1 MAEAV
6 VEGRPTNSAR
16 FFCHKCNVEINSVNT
31 DYTCP
36 LCSNGFIEE
45 LPPLQPNI
53 PQSSTSS
60 SSDQHDST
68 RQQDLENLRDEIA
81 SLLVSR
87 TGIIPSIP
95 GIPNVSVSSSSG
107 SVAPSSARQA
117 AISSS
122 NSSGSHQ
129 PFHRLDNILLE
140 VLNTLSRNDL
150 GGMEN
155 SPMFFMGNPGDYAWG
170 REGID
175 TIVTQLLNQ
184 MDTAGP
190 PPLPKDKIDEIPTV
204 QIHESDIENKLQ
216 CSVCWEDFVLNEN
229 VRKLP
234 CMHCYHNN
242 CIVKWL
248 QLNGTCPICRKSVVP
263 ESEPI
268 NFLNSESSGREGSS
282 SSQTEVM
289 DHDAIVIENDGE
301 NSATIRMPPIDN
313 TNTTRFDDGNVEY
326 DFD

>member
-1 MAEAV
+1 M
-6 VEGRPTNSAR
+6 
-16 FFCHKCNVEINSVNT
+16 
-31 DYTCP
+31 
-36 LCSNGFIEE
+36 CSNGFIEE
-45 LPPLQPNI
+45 LPPLHPM
-53 PQSSTSS
+53 PQQSS
-60 SSDQHDST
+60 SSEQDST

-95 GIPNVSVSSSSG
+95 GIPNVAVSSSSG
-107 SVAPSSARQA
+107 ASAPQSSNARLGA
-117 AISSS
+117 VSSS
-122 NSSGSHQ
+122 SSSGNHQ

-190 PPLPKDKIDEIPTV
+190 PPLPKDKIDQIPTV
-204 QIHESDIENKLQ
+204 QINESDVDNKLQ
-216 CSVCWEDFVLNEN
+216 CSVCWEDFVLDEN

-234 CMHCYHNN
+234 CM
-242 CIVKWL
+242 VSL
-248 QLNGTCPICRKSVVP
+248 TLNKTEFVYQRVV
-263 ESEPI
+263 
-268 NFLNSESSGREGSS
+268 
-282 SSQTEVM
+282 
-289 DHDAIVIENDGE
+289 
-301 NSATIRMPPIDN
+301 
-313 TNTTRFDDGNVEY
+313 
-326 DFD
+326 

>member
-1 MAEAV
+1 M
-6 VEGRPTNSAR
+6 
-16 FFCHKCNVEINSVNT
+16 
-31 DYTCP
+31 
-36 LCSNGFIEE
+36 CSNGFIEE
-45 LPPLQPNI
+45 LPPLQPI
-53 PQSSTSS
+53 TPQSSS
-60 SSDQHDST
+60 SSDQDTT

-95 GIPNVSVSSSSG
+95 NVSVSSSSG
-107 SVAPSSARQA
+107 TAAPQNSSARQA
-117 AISSS
+117 TVSSTTG
-122 NSSGSHQ
+122 SGNHQ

-190 PPLPKDKIDEIPTV
+190 PPLPKDKIDEIPNV
-204 QIHESDIENKLQ
+204 KINESDIENKLQ
-216 CSVCWEDFVLNEN
+216 CSVCWEDFVLDED

-234 CMHCYHNN
+234 CMVSKMSINENN
-242 CIVKWL
+242 IFFPNL
-248 QLNGTCPICRKSVVP
+248 LDYIFIFFDNYCRVRTKA
-263 ESEPI
+263 
-268 NFLNSESSGREGSS
+268 LKKGL
-282 SSQTEVM
+282 
-289 DHDAIVIENDGE
+289 
-301 NSATIRMPPIDN
+301 
-313 TNTTRFDDGNVEY
+313 
-326 DFD
+326 

>member
-1 MAEAV
+1 M
-6 VEGRPTNSAR
+6 
-16 FFCHKCNVEINSVNT
+16 
-31 DYTCP
+31 
-36 LCSNGFIEE
+36 CSNGFIEE
-45 LPPLQPNI
+45 LPPLHPI
-53 PQSSTSS
+53 PQQSS
-60 SSDQHDST
+60 SSEDST

-95 GIPNVSVSSSSG
+95 GIPNVAVSSSSG
-107 SVAPSSARQA
+107 ASAPQSSNARLGA
-117 AISSS
+117 VSSS
-122 NSSGSHQ
+122 SSGNHQ

-190 PPLPKDKIDEIPTV
+190 PPLPKDKIDQIPTV
-204 QIHESDIENKLQ
+204 QINESDVDNKLQ
-216 CSVCWEDFVLNEN
+216 CSVCWEDFVLDEN

-234 CMHCYHNN
+234 CMVSLTHKQNRVC
-242 CIVKWL
+242 L
-248 QLNGTCPICRKSVVP
+248 SKSC
-263 ESEPI
+263 
-268 NFLNSESSGREGSS
+268 LNS
-282 SSQTEVM
+282 
-289 DHDAIVIENDGE
+289 
-301 NSATIRMPPIDN
+301 
-313 TNTTRFDDGNVEY
+313 TTR
-326 DFD
+326 